1 MKLQKSLSFLAAAA
15 GIAAGL
21 QASTASAKDC
31 QPLLTS
37 AAVQSATGAECLS
50 TTAHAFGKA
59 NVSSGSIASG
69 DTWTYRLNFVA
80 GPTFPTR
87 SASLINAD
95 GVTFTVNK
103 LSTSGG
109 RCQPALD
116 TTSPIDGGFG
126 SPQVCVTQHAGQTG
140 APKFLR
146 ISIPGN

>member
-1 MKLQKSLSFLAAAA
+1 MNINKSLFFLACAA
-15 GIAAGL
+15 GLAAGL
-21 QASTASAKDC
+21 QASTVSAKDC
-31 QPLLTS
+31 QPS
-37 AAVQSATGAECLS
+37 ATDPAVASATGFSCVS

-87 SASLINAD
+87 SSSLINAD

-109 RCQPALD
+109 RCPPALD
-116 TTSPIDGGFG
+116 TTSPIDGNFG
-126 SPQVCVTQHAGQTG
+126 PAQVCVTQHAGQTG
-140 APKFLR
+140 APKFYR